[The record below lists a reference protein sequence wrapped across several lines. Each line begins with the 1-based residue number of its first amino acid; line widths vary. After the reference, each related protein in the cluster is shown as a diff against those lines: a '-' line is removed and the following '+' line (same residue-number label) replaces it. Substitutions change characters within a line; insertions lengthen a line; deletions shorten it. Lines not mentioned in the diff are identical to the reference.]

1 MHARRRPPDVR
12 DVLRES
18 AYYLRYRG
26 RRFVL
31 TPNANP
37 GDPTPRLG
45 FAPSRDASRSGVS
58 PRGAQPRAGGRL
70 QRRAT
75 VEKK

>member
-45 FAPSRDASRSGVS
+45 FAPSRSGVS
-58 PRGAQPRAGGRL
+58 QRGAQPRAGGRL